1 MSNAADAATVATS
14 AAHPAAPFS
23 ESPENFPV
31 VSVATAPAPT
41 KSKTTATP
49 IATIYLQTN
58 AISNRELLGLEHVA
72 TH

>member
-1 MSNAADAATVATS
+1 MTSATVPVATTIAGS
-14 AAHPAAPFS
+14 AMPLS
-23 ESPENFPV
+23 ESSENFPA
-31 VSVATAPAPT
+31 VSVAAAPAPT

-58 AISNRELLGLEHVA
+58 AISNRELLGLDHAA